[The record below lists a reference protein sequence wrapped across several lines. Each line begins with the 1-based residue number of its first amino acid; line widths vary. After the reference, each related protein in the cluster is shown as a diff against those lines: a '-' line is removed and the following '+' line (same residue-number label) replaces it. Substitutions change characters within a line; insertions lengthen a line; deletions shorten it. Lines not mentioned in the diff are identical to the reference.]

1 MGDIMVV
8 PSEKTHKPIQIII
21 IQVYNSNYPANS
33 IVKNWGY
40 LITSVKI
47 NNKDLILRQVALYLI
62 IKSHLPVQ

>member
-47 NNKDLILRQVALYLI
+47 NNKDLILR
-62 IKSHLPVQ
+62 